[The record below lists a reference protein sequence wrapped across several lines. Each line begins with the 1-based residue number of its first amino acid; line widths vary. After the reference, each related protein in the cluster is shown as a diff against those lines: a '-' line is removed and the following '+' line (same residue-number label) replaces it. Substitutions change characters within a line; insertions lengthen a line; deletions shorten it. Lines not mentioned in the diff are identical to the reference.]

1 MREIMQALRQ
11 KRESI
16 INIDKG
22 YWDIEDTR

>member
-16 INIDKG
+16 IYIDKG
-22 YWDIEDTR
+22 YWDIKDTR